1 MNNFLLL
8 QDSDLQGLGFWM
20 GLHYT
25 RRSCSGSEVQV
36 IRGSNIVI
44 SCCQHF
50 TGSITSKYHAVQ
62 IPNHG
67 VGKIMIHDVLKWKSQ
82 LFYLHQIFLFKSDFF
97 FTYDFLKCAIDF
109 LLYKLI
115 RRTYHVQLRCKKCD
129 WLLLTFFRTYYWH
142 RITKQEIEEL
152 FRPAAVNI
160 GCIISWCW
168 KCIFVIWTHS
178 CETA

>member
-67 VGKIMIHDVLKWKSQ
+67 VGKIM
-82 LFYLHQIFLFKSDFF
+82 
-97 FTYDFLKCAIDF
+97 
-109 LLYKLI
+109 
-115 RRTYHVQLRCKKCD
+115 
-129 WLLLTFFRTYYWH
+129 
-142 RITKQEIEEL
+142 
-152 FRPAAVNI
+152 
-160 GCIISWCW
+160 
-168 KCIFVIWTHS
+168 
-178 CETA
+178 